1 MSDYIKLLSDE
12 ISKEAPAAPEPE
24 KKPEPEPEEGLTLEK
39 VNSLITKALES
50 RNDDIKKI
58 AEDIVANSLKNLS
71 EYKPEKATPEPEKKE
86 EN

>member
-12 ISKEAPAAPEPE
+12 ISKEAPTGAEPE
-24 KKPEPEPEEGLTLEK
+24 KKPDPEPEEGLTLEK

-50 RNDDIKKI
+50 RNDDVKKI

-71 EYKPEKATPEPEKKE
+71 EYKPEKVTPEPEKKE